1 MTQEKIKPYDGIS
14 ISHMLLHIAKSWKK
28 MVLAMAVFAIL
39 LGGLSYYKNAKGL
52 AARKE
57 AADAAKEAAEEAI
70 LSTSEA
76 EILERSG
83 LSKKAA
89 DEVLYYANKYYYN
102 QVQYERQ
109 RDYLRDS
116 ILMQMDPNH
125 VWTITL
131 YYQLS
136 MKNEADGQEEGDAAL
151 AASYLSKALS
161 EEVYDEIAKTLGVEV
176 DSGYFSEI
184 ITGSCLDN
192 FTDNE
197 EAVVL
202 SGGGDMKIVIRY
214 RSEAG
219 CQEIAR
225 AIQEKIEASKQDVTK
240 EAGAHEISLVG
251 LQKEEKSDP
260 QLLDAQKEAVNALG
274 ALSDN
279 VINARSNIEAG
290 EEAVFDEL
298 VEYYTARDQSKISD
312 TQGGENEETDT
323 VSDTTMK
330 PRVSWKY
337 VALGL
342 FLGIFLIA
350 AWEGLRY
357 FFSDT
362 VKQQREL
369 EEAYGL
375 SVYQAED
382 TAILS
387 LLLGNKCAKSGYH
400 TIYAA
405 SSMGGRLSK
414 PIFSE
419 KDVKLLQGENSPF
432 EDEDELEKLLSADGV
447 VLVEQ
452 CGTTS
457 HKELVKLLELCRE
470 FDKPV
475 LCAVMAEGE

>member
-1 MTQEKIKPYDGIS
+1 MTQEKIKPYDGIC

-28 MVLAMAVFAIL
+28 MLVAMVVFAIL

-57 AADAAKEAAEEAI
+57 AADAAKEEAAEAF
-70 LSTSEA
+70 LSTSEK
-76 EILERSG
+76 EILENAG
-83 LSKKAA
+83 LSEKAA

-125 VWTITL
+125 IWTITL

-136 MKNEADGQEEGDAAL
+136 MKSKADGQEEGDAAL

-161 EEVYDEIAKTLGVEV
+161 EEVYAKMAETLGVEV
-176 DSGYFSEI
+176 ENGYFSEI
-184 ITGSCLDN
+184 ITGSCLDS
-192 FTDNE
+192 FIDSEDAT
-197 EAVVL
+197 VV
-202 SGGGDMKIVIRY
+202 SAGEDMKIVIRY
-214 RSEAG
+214 TDEAG
-219 CQEIAR
+219 CEEIAR
-225 AIQEKIEASKQDVTK
+225 ILQEKIDASRQDVTK

-251 LQKEEKSDP
+251 FQKEEKSDP
-260 QLLDAQKEAVNALG
+260 RLLDAQKEAVNALG

-298 VEYYTARDQSKISD
+298 VEYYTARDQSKIND
-312 TQGGENEETDT
+312 TQDMMNEEDA
-323 VSDTTMK
+323 SFGTTIK

-350 AWEGLRY
+350 AWEGLLY

-362 VKQQREL
+362 VKRQREL

-375 SVYQAED
+375 SVYHGSD
-382 TAILS
+382 TALLS
-387 LLLGNKCAKSGYH
+387 LLIGSKCAKNGYH

-405 SSMGGRLSK
+405 SSLGGKLMGLA
-414 PIFSE
+414 FSG

-432 EDEDELEKLLSADGV
+432 EDEEELEKLLSADGV
-447 VLVEQ
+447 VLVEK
-452 CGTTS
+452 CGVTS

>member
-1 MTQEKIKPYDGIS
+1 MTQEKIKPYDGIC

-28 MVLAMAVFAIL
+28 MLAAMIVFAIL

-57 AADAAKEAAEEAI
+57 AADVAKEAAEEAI

-76 EILERSG
+76 KILENAG
-83 LSKKAA
+83 LSEKAA

-109 RDYLRDS
+109 RDYLKDS

-125 VWTITL
+125 IWTITL

-136 MKNEADGQEEGDAAL
+136 MKNGTEGQEEGDEAL
-151 AASYLSKALS
+151 VASYLSKALS
-161 EEVYDEIAKTLGVEV
+161 EEVYDEMAEALGVDV

-184 ITGSCLDN
+184 ITGSCLDG
-192 FTDNE
+192 FTSSED
-197 EAVVL
+197 VTVL
-202 SGGGDMKIVIRY
+202 SGGEDMKIVIRY
-214 RSEAG
+214 VDEAG
-219 CQEIAR
+219 CEEIAR
-225 AIQEKIEASKQDVTK
+225 ILQEKIDASRQDVTK

-251 LQKEEKSDP
+251 IQKEEKSDP
-260 QLLDAQKEAVNALG
+260 RLLDAQKEAVNALG

-279 VINARSNIEAG
+279 VINARSNIEAN
-290 EEAVFDEL
+290 EEAVFNDL

-312 TQGGENEETDT
+312 TQDQVNEGEDT
-323 VSDTTMK
+323 VSDAAIR

-350 AWEGLRY
+350 AWEGFRY

-362 VKQQREL
+362 VKRQREL

-375 SVYQAED
+375 PVYHPED
-382 TAILS
+382 TALLS
-387 LLLGNKCAKSGYH
+387 LLIGSKCAKNGYH

-405 SSMGGRLSK
+405 SSLGSK
-414 PIFSE
+414 LPESVFSG
-419 KDVKLLQGENSPF
+419 KDVKLLQGGNSPF
-432 EDEDELEKLLSADGV
+432 ENGEELEKLLSADSV
-447 VLVEQ
+447 ILVEQ
-452 CGTTS
+452 CGITS

-470 FDKPV
+470 LDKPV

>member
-1 MTQEKIKPYDGIS
+1 MTQEKIKPYDGIC

-28 MVLAMAVFAIL
+28 MLASMVIFAIL

-57 AADAAKEAAEEAI
+57 AADEAKKEAAEAL
-70 LSTSEA
+70 LSTSEK
-76 EILERSG
+76 EILEKAG
-83 LSKKAA
+83 LSEKAA

-136 MKNEADGQEEGDAAL
+136 VKNEADGQEEGDTAL

-161 EEVYDEIAKTLGVEV
+161 EEVYEEIAATLGVDV

-192 FTDNE
+192 FTDSE
-197 EAVVL
+197 DAVVL
-202 SGGGDMKIVIRY
+202 SGGKDMKIVIRY

-219 CQEIAR
+219 CEEIAR
-225 AIQEKIEASKQDVTK
+225 ILQEKIDASKQDVTK
-240 EAGAHEISLVG
+240 EAGTHEISLVG

-260 QLLDAQKEAVNALG
+260 QLLEAQKEAVSTLG
-274 ALSDN
+274 TLSDN
-279 VINARSNIEAG
+279 VVNARSNIEAG

-298 VEYYTARDQSKISD
+298 VKYYTARDQNKTDDIKDRADGDEDISSGA
-312 TQGGENEETDT
+312 TL
-323 VSDTTMK
+323 K

-362 VKQQREL
+362 VKRQREL

-382 TAILS
+382 TALLS
-387 LLLGNKCAKSGYH
+387 LLLGNKCAKNGYH

-405 SSMGGRLSK
+405 SSLGNKLPGLK
-414 PIFSE
+414 FSG

-432 EDEDELEKLLSADGV
+432 EDEDELEKLLGADGV

-452 CGTTS
+452 CGVTS
-457 HKELVKLLELCRE
+457 HRELVKLLELCRE

>member
-1 MTQEKIKPYDGIS
+1 MTQEKIKPYDGIC

-57 AADAAKEAAEEAI
+57 AANAAKEEAAEEI
-70 LSTSEA
+70 LLTSEA
-76 EILERSG
+76 EILENAG
-83 LSKKAA
+83 LSAKAA

-109 RDYLRDS
+109 RDYLKDS
-116 ILMQMDPNH
+116 ILMQIDPNH

-136 MKNEADGQEEGDAAL
+136 MKNGADGQEEGDTAL
-151 AASYLSKALS
+151 AAAYLSKALS
-161 EEVYDEIAKTLGVEV
+161 EEVYEEIAATLGVDV

-192 FTDNE
+192 FTDSE
-197 EAVVL
+197 DAVVL
-202 SGGGDMKIVIRY
+202 SGGKDMKIVIRY
-214 RSEAG
+214 ADEAG
-219 CQEIAR
+219 CEEIAR
-225 AIQEKIEASKQDVTK
+225 ILQEKIDASKQDVTK
-240 EAGAHEISLVG
+240 EAGTHEISLVG

-260 QLLDAQKEAVNALG
+260 QLLEAQKEAVSALG

-298 VEYYTARDQSKISD
+298 IEYYTARDQNKIGDTKDQVDEDGAVTSD
-312 TQGGENEETDT
+312 AAI
-323 VSDTTMK
+323 K

-362 VKQQREL
+362 VKRQREL

-375 SVYQAED
+375 SVYNGSD
-382 TAILS
+382 TALLS
-387 LLLGNKCAKSGYH
+387 LLLGSKCSKNGYH

-405 SSMGGRLSK
+405 SSLGSKLPK
-414 PIFSE
+414 PIFSG
-419 KDVKLLQGENSPF
+419 KDIKLLQGENSPF
-432 EDEDELEKLLSADGV
+432 ENEDELEKLLSADGV
-447 VLVEQ
+447 ILVEK
-452 CGTTS
+452 CGVTS